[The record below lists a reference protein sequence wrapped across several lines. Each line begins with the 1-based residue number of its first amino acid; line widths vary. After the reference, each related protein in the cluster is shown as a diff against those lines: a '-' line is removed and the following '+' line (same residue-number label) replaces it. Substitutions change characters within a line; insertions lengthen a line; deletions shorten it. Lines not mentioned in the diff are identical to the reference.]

1 MSQEAIENIYTI
13 PFYPKLNKTA
23 PYRRTP
29 RAIRML
35 KEYIF
40 KHTKADFVVISNEL
54 NEFMW
59 SRGIQKPPRRIQ
71 VRAIVETIDE
81 EKIATVE
88 LIHEKVEVSVRPEL
102 DGISIPG
109 ELEEEDEEEEEDD
122 ASVEEEIQAEPQAEP
137 QEEVETTEEE
147 KKEETEQEKS

>member
-13 PFYPKLNKTA
+13 PFYPRLNKTA
-23 PYRRTP
+23 PYKRTP
-29 RAIRML
+29 RAIRLL

-40 KHTKADFVVISNEL
+40 KHTKADFIVITNEL

-59 SRGIQKPPRRIQ
+59 KRGIQKPPRKVK

-88 LIHEKVEVSVRPEL
+88 LIHERVEVAARPDLE
-102 DGISIPG
+102 GIAIPG
-109 ELEEEDEEEEEDD
+109 ELEDEEEEE
-122 ASVEEEIQAEPQAEP
+122 EEDEEVISAEEEP
-137 QEEVETTEEE
+137 QEEPQEEPTTAEEE
-147 KKEETEQEKS
+147 PTTAEEESEEK